1 MKDGA
6 TRQRSNANT
15 VSSLFH
21 KDSHSFPIQT
31 SDVTE
36 DLVNRRL
43 RMLDHFIMREFFFGF
58 AKDLEFPANVV
69 AAGANTKQKERRE
82 RASAEEPKVCK
93 GLRTRQPS
101 LKDWSTKIYLA
112 CHGRPEYATHAAGR
126 GKLESSK

>member
-1 MKDGA
+1 M
-6 TRQRSNANT
+6 
-15 VSSLFH
+15 L
-21 KDSHSFPIQT
+21 
-31 SDVTE
+31 E
-36 DLVNRRL
+36 D
-43 RMLDHFIMREFFFGF
+43 FIMREFFFGF